1 MRHKFKIDEE
11 EGVQGAY
18 ANSDANLLLN
28 VNLNPLSLQPGFP
41 ATFKEAF
48 SITVKQALS
57 KSWHCQRVGGVVV
70 VI

>member
-11 EGVQGAY
+11 GAVQGAY

-48 SITVKQALS
+48 IYLS
-57 KSWHCQRVGGVVV
+57 FLTIPVPC
-70 VI
+70 

>member
-48 SITVKQALS
+48 SNRPFQNLGIANG
-57 KSWHCQRVGGVVV
+57 WGGWWW
-70 VI
+70 